1 MNRLLVKKEID
12 VRVILKK
19 SFKGKDGK
27 EVNFTE
33 VLFLSDGEMCKATTS
48 KEGLKEGKQFVNLEV
63 LPKNEKSL
71 KLKIK

>member
-19 SFKGKDGK
+19 SFEGKDGK
-27 EVNFTE
+27 EIKFTE
-33 VLFLSDGEMCKATTS
+33 VHFLSDGEMCKATTS
-48 KEGLKEGKQFVNLEV
+48 KEGLKEGKQFVDLEV
-63 LPKNEKSL
+63 SAKNNSL